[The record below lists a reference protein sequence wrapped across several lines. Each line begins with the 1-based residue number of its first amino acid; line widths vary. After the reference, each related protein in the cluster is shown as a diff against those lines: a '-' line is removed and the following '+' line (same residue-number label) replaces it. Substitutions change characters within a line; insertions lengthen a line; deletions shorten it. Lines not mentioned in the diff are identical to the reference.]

1 MANSLQQVY
10 KIGGILAF
18 VAIIWLLSD
27 FILTLWMNYIGLPI
41 LGKIESTCINDLC
54 VLTIMSMTLWFLWN
68 NKNQEEKHFL
78 FTNIGLCLMFSG
90 IILYFYPRFT
100 NTASFTL
107 FYNFPI
113 LAYADVFPL
122 SIILSLFFNKK
133 WREDQKDENDKKDDL
148 IKAVIKS
155 YLEDKTNYAI
165 MIANVWGAGKTYCW
179 KNVLAPMI
187 LKEGRYKPIYVTT
200 FGIQSVEELHAKIIE
215 EIHPIFK
222 GHLTKMFMALC
233 NCILRLF
240 GANLNSRETNSIMRY
255 MNVDWNNYVICIDDF
270 ERIAKEGS
278 IVGLMGYLNE
288 LIEHYHTKMIFIANE
303 EEIKTEKHQEYKE
316 YKEKLIRYTHLYSP
330 NMKEVILEYAN
341 DKIPK
346 KSEFAFYLEEKV
358 DYIISICEKAN
369 SLNLRTLFFFLEV
382 FEKLF
387 VFIKQQK
394 NENEKQVID
403 YFLFL
408 SFMYA
413 IEYKRNNI
421 HLLKAIDTK
430 LIKEAIYQK
439 WLNSISENIS
449 VKREYTEVQQK
460 QIELIELYYG
470 LGLIEIYESKACLE
484 FVSNGYFSEY
494 DFKTEIENYLNS
506 IKKGQ
511 ISYEEDLLNRLKG
524 LWDIED
530 EEMNSNIEESLSHIE
545 KGTISLKL
553 YPSFWVALMRIK
565 DNHFAAI
572 DKDISELLLVFKKGI
587 EISRKTAQHI
597 PNMENYYTM
606 EDYDYGDNKAY
617 KVIKDLVLKYNND
630 IYIVQKQEE
639 LKAKVKEFAFE
650 VFEELCSLEIPIESI
665 ITSQEFFDEIKK
677 ATNKKKGNYINFLK
691 ERNIALL
698 SKYDKSFLV
707 NLKSILVNYLE
718 INLKD
723 CVSRKYMVLL
733 LKAINEQL
741 EKIEEY

>member
-10 KIGGILAF
+10 KIGGILVF

-54 VLTIMSMTLWFLWN
+54 VLIIMFMFLWFLWK

-78 FTNIGLCLMFSG
+78 FTNIGLCLLFG
-90 IILYFYPRFT
+90 GGVLYSYPRFT

-107 FYNFPI
+107 FYNFPV

-122 SIILSLFFNKK
+122 CIMLSLLNKK
-133 WREDQKDENDKKDDL
+133 WRISQKGDNDKKDDS
-148 IKAVIKS
+148 IKAVIKL

-187 LKEGRYKPIYVTT
+187 LKEGEYKPIYVTT
-200 FGIQSVEELHAKIIE
+200 FGIQSVEELHSKIIE

-222 GHLTKMFMALC
+222 GHLTKIFMALC
-233 NCILRLF
+233 NCMLRLF

-255 MNVDWNNYVICIDDF
+255 MNVDWDKYVICIDDF

-303 EEIKTEKHQEYKE
+303 EEIKDEKYKE

-330 NMKEVILEYAN
+330 NMKEVILKYAN

-346 KSEFAFYLEEKV
+346 NSDLAFYIEEKV
-358 DYIISICEKAN
+358 DYIINICNKAKN
-369 SLNLRTLFFFLEV
+369 VNLRTLVFSLEV
-382 FEKLF
+382 FEKIF
-387 VFIKQQK
+387 AFIKQQK
-394 NENEKQVID
+394 LKNEYEKQVID

-408 SFMYA
+408 SFMYS

-421 HLLKAIDTK
+421 HLFKEIDTK
-430 LIKEAIYQK
+430 LIKDAIYRK

-449 VKREYTEVQQK
+449 SKEEMYTEDQQK
-460 QIELIELYYG
+460 QINLIELYYG
-470 LGLIEIYESKACLE
+470 LGVIEIYQSKACLE
-484 FVSNGYFSEY
+484 FVSNGYFSGEL
-494 DFKTEIENYLNS
+494 FKTEITNYLNS
-506 IKKGQ
+506 LKKGQ
-511 ISYEEDLLNRLKG
+511 ISHDEDLLNRLKN

-530 EEMNSNIEESLSHIE
+530 EEMNSNIQKSLSLVE
-545 KGTISLKL
+545 KGTINLKL

-565 DNHFAAI
+565 DNDFATI
-572 DKDISELLLVFKKGI
+572 DKDISELLLIFKKGI

-617 KVIKDLVLKYNND
+617 KEIRDLVLKYNSE
-630 IYIVQKQEE
+630 IYLVEKQEN
-639 LKAKVKEFAFE
+639 LKAKVKDCTSE
-650 VFEELCSLEIPIESI
+650 VLEELCPLGIPIESI

-677 ATNKKKGNYINFLK
+677 TANNKKGDYINFL
-691 ERNIALL
+691 RNREVA
-698 SKYDKSFLV
+698 
-707 NLKSILVNYLE
+707 
-718 INLKD
+718 
-723 CVSRKYMVLL
+723 LL
-733 LKAINEQL
+733 LKYDESFLRNL
-741 EKIEEY
+741 EIVVNDYLMKNSQSCVSKKYIVLLKETIENKLKKIA

>member
-1 MANSLQQVY
+1 MVNSLQQIY
-10 KIGGILAF
+10 KKGGILAF

-27 FILTLWMNYIGLPI
+27 FILAQWMNYIGLPI
-41 LGKIESTCINDLC
+41 LSKIESTCINDLC
-54 VLTIMSMTLWFLWN
+54 VLITMFMFLWFLWN

-78 FTNIGLCLMFSG
+78 FTNIGLCLLFG
-90 IILYFYPRFT
+90 GGVLYSYPRFT
-100 NTASFTL
+100 DTASFTL

-122 SIILSLFFNKK
+122 SIMISLFFNKK
-133 WREDQKDENDKKDDL
+133 WREAPKDENDKKDDS

-155 YLEDKTNYAI
+155 YLKDKTNYAI

-187 LKEGRYKPIYVTT
+187 LKEGEYKPIYVTT
-200 FGIQSVEELHAKIIE
+200 FGIQSVEELHSKIIE

-233 NCILRLF
+233 NCMLRLF

-255 MNVDWNNYVICIDDF
+255 MNVDWDKYVICIDDF

-303 EEIKTEKHQEYKE
+303 EEIKDEKYKE
-316 YKEKLIRYTHLYSP
+316 YKEKLIRHTHLYSP

-341 DKIPK
+341 DKRPK

-403 YFLFL
+403 YFFFL

-413 IEYKRNNI
+413 IEYKKNNI

-430 LIKEAIYQK
+430 LIKDAIYRK

-449 VKREYTEVQQK
+449 SKEEMYTEDQQK
-460 QIELIELYYG
+460 QINLIELYYG
-470 LGLIEIYESKACLE
+470 LGVIEIYQSKACLE
-484 FVSNGYFSEY
+484 FVSNGYFSGEL
-494 DFKTEIENYLNS
+494 FKTEITNYLNS
-506 IKKGQ
+506 LKKGQ
-511 ISYEEDLLNRLKG
+511 ISHDEDLLNRLKN

-530 EEMNSNIEESLSHIE
+530 EEMNSNIQKSLSLVE
-545 KGTISLKL
+545 KGTINLKL

-565 DNHFAAI
+565 DNDFATI
-572 DKDISELLLVFKKGI
+572 DKDISELLLMFKKGI
-587 EISRKTAQHI
+587 EISRKTAQYI

-606 EDYDYGDNKAY
+606 EDCDYGGNETY
-617 KVIKDLVLKYNND
+617 KEIRDLVLKYNNE
-630 IYIVQKQEE
+630 IYLVEKQEK
-639 LKAKVKEFAFE
+639 LKTKVKDCTFE
-650 VFEELCSLEIPIESI
+650 VLEELCPLEIPIESI

-677 ATNKKKGNYINFLK
+677 AANNKKGDYINFL
-691 ERNIALL
+691 RNREVA
-698 SKYDKSFLV
+698 
-707 NLKSILVNYLE
+707 
-718 INLKD
+718 
-723 CVSRKYMVLL
+723 LL
-733 LKAINEQL
+733 LKYDESFLRNL
-741 EKIEEY
+741 EIVVNDYLIKNSQSCVSKKYIVLLKETIENKLKKIA

>member
-10 KIGGILAF
+10 KIGGILVF

-54 VLTIMSMTLWFLWN
+54 VLIIMFMFLWFLWK

-78 FTNIGLCLMFSG
+78 FTNIGLCLLFG
-90 IILYFYPRFT
+90 GGVLYFYPRFT

-107 FYNFPI
+107 FYNFPV

-122 SIILSLFFNKK
+122 CIMLSLLNKK
-133 WREDQKDENDKKDDL
+133 WRISQKGDNDKKDDS
-148 IKAVIKS
+148 IKAVIKL

-187 LKEGRYKPIYVTT
+187 LKEGEYKPIYVTT
-200 FGIQSVEELHAKIIE
+200 FGIQSVEELHSKIIE

-233 NCILRLF
+233 NCVLRLF

-255 MNVDWNNYVICIDDF
+255 MNVDWDKYVICIDDF

-303 EEIKTEKHQEYKE
+303 EEIKDEKYKE

-330 NMKEVILEYAN
+330 NMKEVILKYAN

-346 KSEFAFYLEEKV
+346 NSDLAFYIEEKV
-358 DYIISICEKAN
+358 DYIINICNKAKN
-369 SLNLRTLFFFLEV
+369 VNLRTLVFSLEV
-382 FEKLF
+382 FEKIF
-387 VFIKQQK
+387 AFIKQQK
-394 NENEKQVID
+394 LKNEYEKQVID

-408 SFMYA
+408 SFMYS

-421 HLLKAIDTK
+421 HLFKEIDTK
-430 LIKEAIYQK
+430 LIKDAIYRK

-449 VKREYTEVQQK
+449 FKEEMYTEDQQK
-460 QIELIELYYG
+460 QINLIELYYG
-470 LGLIEIYESKACLE
+470 LGVIEIYQSKACLE
-484 FVSNGYFSEY
+484 FVSNGYFSGEL
-494 DFKTEIENYLNS
+494 FKTEITNYLNS
-506 IKKGQ
+506 LKKGQ
-511 ISYEEDLLNRLKG
+511 ISHDEDLLNRLKN

-530 EEMNSNIEESLSHIE
+530 EEMNSNIQESLSLVE
-545 KGTISLKL
+545 KGTINLKL

-565 DNHFAAI
+565 DNDFATI
-572 DKDISELLLVFKKGI
+572 DKDISELLLIFKKGI

-617 KVIKDLVLKYNND
+617 KEIRDLVLKYNSE
-630 IYIVQKQEE
+630 IYLVEKQEN
-639 LKAKVKEFAFE
+639 LKAKVKDCTSE
-650 VFEELCSLEIPIESI
+650 VLEELCPLGIPIESI

-677 ATNKKKGNYINFLK
+677 TANNKKGDYINFL
-691 ERNIALL
+691 RNREVA
-698 SKYDKSFLV
+698 
-707 NLKSILVNYLE
+707 
-718 INLKD
+718 
-723 CVSRKYMVLL
+723 LL
-733 LKAINEQL
+733 LKYDESFLRNL
-741 EKIEEY
+741 EIVVNDYLMKNSQSCVSKKYIVLLKETIENKLKKIA

>member
-10 KIGGILAF
+10 KIGGILVF

-54 VLTIMSMTLWFLWN
+54 VLIIMFMFLWFLWK

-78 FTNIGLCLMFSG
+78 FTNIGLCLLFG
-90 IILYFYPRFT
+90 GGVLYSYPRFT

-107 FYNFPI
+107 FYNFPV

-122 SIILSLFFNKK
+122 CIMLSLLNKK
-133 WREDQKDENDKKDDL
+133 WRISQKGDNDKKDDS
-148 IKAVIKS
+148 IKAVIKL

-187 LKEGRYKPIYVTT
+187 LKEGEYKPIYVTT
-200 FGIQSVEELHAKIIE
+200 FGIQSVEELHSKIIE

-233 NCILRLF
+233 NCMLRLF

-255 MNVDWNNYVICIDDF
+255 MNVDWDKYVICIDDF

-303 EEIKTEKHQEYKE
+303 EEIKDEKYKE

-330 NMKEVILEYAN
+330 NMKEVILKYAN

-346 KSEFAFYLEEKV
+346 NSDLAFYIEEKV
-358 DYIISICEKAN
+358 DYIINICNKAKN
-369 SLNLRTLFFFLEV
+369 VNLRTLVFSLEV
-382 FEKLF
+382 FEKIF
-387 VFIKQQK
+387 AFIKQQK
-394 NENEKQVID
+394 LKNEYEKQVID

-408 SFMYA
+408 SFMYS

-421 HLLKAIDTK
+421 HLFKEIDTK
-430 LIKEAIYQK
+430 LIKDAIYRK

-449 VKREYTEVQQK
+449 SKEEMYTEDQQK
-460 QIELIELYYG
+460 QINLIELYYG
-470 LGLIEIYESKACLE
+470 LGVIEIYQSKACLE
-484 FVSNGYFSEY
+484 FVSNGYFSGEL
-494 DFKTEIENYLNS
+494 FKTEITNYLNS
-506 IKKGQ
+506 LKKGQ
-511 ISYEEDLLNRLKG
+511 ISHDEDLLNRLKN

-530 EEMNSNIEESLSHIE
+530 EEMNSNIQKSLSLVE
-545 KGTISLKL
+545 KGTINLKL

-565 DNHFAAI
+565 DNDFATI
-572 DKDISELLLVFKKGI
+572 DKDISELLLIFKKGI

-617 KVIKDLVLKYNND
+617 KEIRDLVLKYNSE
-630 IYIVQKQEE
+630 IYLVEKQEN
-639 LKAKVKEFAFE
+639 LKAKVKDCTSE
-650 VFEELCSLEIPIESI
+650 VLEELCPLGIPIESI

-677 ATNKKKGNYINFLK
+677 TANNKKGDYINFL
-691 ERNIALL
+691 RNREVA
-698 SKYDKSFLV
+698 
-707 NLKSILVNYLE
+707 
-718 INLKD
+718 
-723 CVSRKYMVLL
+723 LL
-733 LKAINEQL
+733 LKYDESFLRNL
-741 EKIEEY
+741 EIVVNDYLMKNSQSCVSKKYIVLLKETIENKLKKIA

>member
-10 KIGGILAF
+10 KIGGILVF

-54 VLTIMSMTLWFLWN
+54 VLIIMFMFLWFLWK

-78 FTNIGLCLMFSG
+78 FTNIGLCLLFG
-90 IILYFYPRFT
+90 GGVLYFYPRFT

-107 FYNFPI
+107 FYNFPV

-122 SIILSLFFNKK
+122 CIMLSLLNKK
-133 WREDQKDENDKKDDL
+133 WRISQKGDNDKKDDS
-148 IKAVIKS
+148 IKAVIKL

-187 LKEGRYKPIYVTT
+187 LKEGEYKPIYVTT
-200 FGIQSVEELHAKIIE
+200 FGIQSVEELHSKIIE

-233 NCILRLF
+233 NCVLRLF

-255 MNVDWNNYVICIDDF
+255 MNVDWDKYVICIDDF

-303 EEIKTEKHQEYKE
+303 EEIKDETYKE

-330 NMKEVILEYAN
+330 NMKEVILKYAN

-346 KSEFAFYLEEKV
+346 NSDLAFYIEEKV
-358 DYIISICEKAN
+358 DYIINICNKAKN
-369 SLNLRTLFFFLEV
+369 VNLRTLVFSLEV
-382 FEKLF
+382 FEKIF
-387 VFIKQQK
+387 AFIKQQK
-394 NENEKQVID
+394 LKNEYEKQVID

-408 SFMYA
+408 SFMYS

-421 HLLKAIDTK
+421 HLFKEIDTK
-430 LIKEAIYQK
+430 LIKDAIYRK

-449 VKREYTEVQQK
+449 FKEEMYTEDQQK
-460 QIELIELYYG
+460 QINLIELYYG
-470 LGLIEIYESKACLE
+470 LGVIEIYQSKACLE
-484 FVSNGYFSEY
+484 FVSNGYFSGEL
-494 DFKTEIENYLNS
+494 FKTEITNYLNS
-506 IKKGQ
+506 LKKGQ
-511 ISYEEDLLNRLKG
+511 ISHDEDLLNRLKN

-530 EEMNSNIEESLSHIE
+530 EEMNSNIQESLSLVE
-545 KGTISLKL
+545 KGTINLKL

-565 DNHFAAI
+565 DNDFATI
-572 DKDISELLLVFKKGI
+572 DKDISELLLIFKKGI

-617 KVIKDLVLKYNND
+617 KEIRDLVLKYNSE
-630 IYIVQKQEE
+630 IYLVEKQEN
-639 LKAKVKEFAFE
+639 LKAKVKDCTSE
-650 VFEELCSLEIPIESI
+650 VLEELCPLGIPIESI

-677 ATNKKKGNYINFLK
+677 TANNKKGDYINFL
-691 ERNIALL
+691 RNREVA
-698 SKYDKSFLV
+698 
-707 NLKSILVNYLE
+707 
-718 INLKD
+718 
-723 CVSRKYMVLL
+723 LL
-733 LKAINEQL
+733 LKYDESFLRNL
-741 EKIEEY
+741 EIVVNDYLMKNSQSCVSKKYIVLLKETIENKLKKIA